1 MKVFPAMAIIVMAG
15 FCQADHGHEL
25 RDRCTVKDKFL
36 NRANSFD
43 SYQDIDSW
51 QVCGKYV
58 SSEEY

>member
-1 MKVFPAMAIIVMAG
+1 MFCTFTMNVFPAMAIIVMAG

-51 QVCGKYV
+51 
-58 SSEEY
+58 